1 METGA
6 VRLRFSFVKVLSLDF
21 NRSNRLLSEDEFL
34 LKPLFPRWCFPM
46 TALVVIPTYNE
57 RDNID
62 RLIPEILKQDPIIE
76 VLVVDDNS
84 PDGTGALVDG
94 MAGADSRIHVLHRSG
109 KLGLGS
115 AYREGFRYALERGA
129 EFIVEMDADFSHD
142 PGVLPVFFEKMREF
156 DVVIGSRY
164 LNGVSVVNWPIRR
177 LILSYCASVYTRI
190 ITGLDLHDCT
200 SGFKCF
206 RSSVLKAINLE
217 TIRSDGYSFQIE
229 MNYRC
234 MEQGFRL
241 GEVPIIFIDRHAG
254 SSKMSKRIVR
264 EAIFMVWKLK
274 LGSLLHRAT
283 RFGRRK
289 S

>member
-1 METGA
+1 
-6 VRLRFSFVKVLSLDF
+6 
-21 NRSNRLLSEDEFL
+21 
-34 LKPLFPRWCFPM
+34 M
-46 TALVVIPTYNE
+46 TAMVVIPTYNE
-57 RDNID
+57 RENIG
-62 RLIPEILKQDPIIE
+62 RLIPEILKQYPGIE

-84 PDGTGALVDG
+84 PDDTGLLVDSL
-94 MAGADSRIHVLHRSG
+94 AVADSRIHVLHRSG

-129 EFIVEMDADFSHD
+129 EYIVEMDADFSHD
-142 PGVLPVFFEKMREF
+142 PGGLPVFFEKMRDY

-164 LNGVSVVNWPIRR
+164 MNGVSVVNWPIRR

-206 RSSVLKAINLE
+206 RRSVLEAIDLE
-217 TIRSDGYSFQIE
+217 TVRSDGYSFQIE

-234 MEQGFRL
+234 MELGFRL
-241 GEVPIIFIDRHAG
+241 GEAPIIFIDRHAG

-264 EAIFMVWKLK
+264 EAIIMVWKLK
-274 LGSLLHRAT
+274 VGTLLRKIPG
-283 RFGRRK
+283 FGRRK